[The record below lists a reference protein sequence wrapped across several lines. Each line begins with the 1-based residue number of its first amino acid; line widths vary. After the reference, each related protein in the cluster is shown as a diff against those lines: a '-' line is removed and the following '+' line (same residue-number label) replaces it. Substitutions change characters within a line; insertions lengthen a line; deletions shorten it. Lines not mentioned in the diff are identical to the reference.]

1 MAYVDSALQKITNG
15 IGGQANNFFIY
26 STSDAIATVNTA
38 NYFLGGVSRLA
49 AGDAI
54 LVIGNGIPTLTYV
67 ATRTDSA
74 VDVVDGTTVATTD
87 SD

>member
-26 STSDAIATVNTA
+26 STSDAIATVNNA

-67 ATRTDSA
+67 VSRTDTA
-74 VDVVDGTTVATTD
+74 VDVVDGTTVAATD